1 MVAGVR
7 EGEGSDWL
15 VLRFMV
21 KRILWM
27 IPLLLGV
34 TLMVFLILHLTPG
47 DPAALILGD
56 AADQQT
62 IEMLRHEMG
71 LDRPLAVQYLDFV
84 WKALHGD
91 LGTSTHSKR
100 PVVAELKSRLPA
112 TLELACSALILAA
125 AIGITVGIVSAV
137 KRYSTFD
144 HAMMLTTLVF
154 ASMPS
159 FWLGLILMLVF
170 SVQLGWLPA
179 VGRGGLSHLI
189 LPALTLAATPAALI
203 ARLTRSSMLD
213 VVEED
218 YIRTAHAKGLSE
230 EVVIWKHALKNA
242 MIPIITV
249 IGIQFGGMMGGSVVI
264 ESVFAWPGVGK
275 LMVDSILTKNYP
287 VVQGGLL
294 MMAVVVSL
302 INLVV
307 DVTYGLLDPRIRYE

>member
-1 MVAGVR
+1 MR

-15 VLRFMV
+15 VLRFV
-21 KRILWM
+21 GKRILWM

-47 DPAALILGD
+47 DPAALMLGD

-62 IEMLRHEMG
+62 IDMLRHDMG
-71 LDRPLAVQYLDFV
+71 LDRPVAVQYLDFV

-125 AIGITVGIVSAV
+125 VIGITVGIVSAV

-179 VGRGGLSHLI
+179 VGRGGFSHLI

>member
-1 MVAGVR
+1 M
-7 EGEGSDWL
+7 
-15 VLRFMV
+15 LRFIG

-27 IPLLLGV
+27 IPLLFGV

-71 LDRPLAVQYLDFV
+71 LDRPLPVQYLDFV
-84 WKALHGD
+84 WKAVRGD
-91 LGTSTHSKR
+91 LGTSIHSKR
-100 PVVAELKSRLPA
+100 PVVSELRSRLPA
-112 TLELACSALILAA
+112 TLELACTALTLAVM
-125 AIGITVGIVSAV
+125 IGITVGIVSAV
-137 KRYSTFD
+137 KRYSAFD

-179 VGRGGLSHLI
+179 VGRGGFVHLI
-189 LPALTLAATPAALI
+189 LPAVTLAATPAALI

-230 EVVIWKHALKNA
+230 EVVIWRHALKNA

-294 MMAVVVSL
+294 MMAVIVSL
-302 INLVV
+302 INLAV

>member
-1 MVAGVR
+1 
-7 EGEGSDWL
+7 
-15 VLRFMV
+15 
-21 KRILWM
+21 
-27 IPLLLGV
+27 
-34 TLMVFLILHLTPG
+34 
-47 DPAALILGD
+47 
-56 AADQQT
+56 
-62 IEMLRHEMG
+62 
-71 LDRPLAVQYLDFV
+71 
-84 WKALHGD
+84 
-91 LGTSTHSKR
+91 
-100 PVVAELKSRLPA
+100 
-112 TLELACSALILAA
+112 
-125 AIGITVGIVSAV
+125 
-137 KRYSTFD
+137 
-144 HAMMLTTLVF
+144 TTLIF

-159 FWLGLILMLVF
+159 FWLGLILMLAF

-179 VGRGGLSHLI
+179 VGRGGFEHLI
-189 LPALTLAATPAALI
+189 LPAITLAATPAALI

-230 EVVIWKHALKNA
+230 EVVVWKHALKNA

-294 MMAVVVSL
+294 VMAVIVSL

-307 DVTYGLLDPRIRYE
+307 DITYGLLDPRIRYE

>member
-1 MVAGVR
+1 M
-7 EGEGSDWL
+7 
-15 VLRFMV
+15 LRFIA

-34 TLMVFLILHLTPG
+34 TLIVFLILHLTPG

-62 IEMLRHEMG
+62 IDMLRHEMG
-71 LDRPLAVQYLDFV
+71 LDRPLMVQYFDFL

-91 LGTSTHSKR
+91 LGTSTHTRR
-100 PVVAELKSRLPA
+100 PVIDELASRLPA
-112 TLELACSALILAA
+112 TMEIACMALLLAVI
-125 AIGITVGIVSAV
+125 IGITVGIVSAV
-137 KRYSTFD
+137 KRYSAFD
-144 HAMMLTTLVF
+144 HAMMLTTLIF

-159 FWLGLILMLVF
+159 FWLGLILMLTF
-170 SVQLGWLPA
+170 SVKLGWLPA
-179 VGRGGLSHLI
+179 VGRGGFSYLI

-230 EVVIWKHALKNA
+230 EVIVWKHALKNA

-294 MMAVVVSL
+294 LMAVIVSV
-302 INLVV
+302 INLIV
-307 DVTYGLLDPRIRYE
+307 DITYGLLDPRIRYE

>member
-1 MVAGVR
+1 M
-7 EGEGSDWL
+7 
-15 VLRFMV
+15 LRFMV

>member
-1 MVAGVR
+1 M
-7 EGEGSDWL
+7 
-15 VLRFMV
+15 LRFIA

-34 TLMVFLILHLTPG
+34 TLIVFLILHLTPG

-71 LDRPLAVQYLDFV
+71 LDRPLMVQYVDFL

-91 LGTSTHSKR
+91 LGTSTHTKR
-100 PVVAELKSRLPA
+100 PVVDELASRLPA
-112 TLELACSALILAA
+112 TMELACMALLLAV
-125 AIGITVGIVSAV
+125 IVGITVGIVSAV
-137 KRYSTFD
+137 KRYSAFD
-144 HAMMLTTLVF
+144 HAMMLTTLIF

-159 FWLGLILMLVF
+159 FWLGLILMLTF
-170 SVQLGWLPA
+170 SVKLGWLPA
-179 VGRGGLSHLI
+179 VGRGGFSYLI
-189 LPALTLAATPAALI
+189 LPALTLAATPTALI

-230 EVVIWKHALKNA
+230 EVIVWKHALKNA

-294 MMAVVVSL
+294 LMAVIVSV
-302 INLVV
+302 INLIV
-307 DVTYGLLDPRIRYE
+307 DITYGLLDPRIRYE

>member
-1 MVAGVR
+1 M
-7 EGEGSDWL
+7 
-15 VLRFMV
+15 LRFIA

-34 TLMVFLILHLTPG
+34 TLIVFLILHLTPG

-71 LDRPLAVQYLDFV
+71 LDRPLMVQYVDFL

-91 LGTSTHSKR
+91 LGTSTHTRR
-100 PVVAELKSRLPA
+100 PVIDELASRLPA
-112 TLELACSALILAA
+112 TMEIACMALLLAVI
-125 AIGITVGIVSAV
+125 IGITVGIVSAV
-137 KRYSTFD
+137 KRYSAFD
-144 HAMMLTTLVF
+144 HAMMLTTLIF

-159 FWLGLILMLVF
+159 FWLGLILMLTF
-170 SVQLGWLPA
+170 SVKLGWLPA
-179 VGRGGLSHLI
+179 VGRGGFSYLI
-189 LPALTLAATPAALI
+189 LPALTLAATPTALI

-230 EVVIWKHALKNA
+230 EVIVWKHALKNA

-294 MMAVVVSL
+294 LMAVIVSV
-302 INLVV
+302 INLIV
-307 DVTYGLLDPRIRYE
+307 DITYGLLDPRIRYE